1 MTSDCAKAR
10 HVNNKKNRIT
20 DHMNRNNSVSA
31 FCDDALGT
39 SDAVELASRIARREI
54 SASEAVEA
62 AIARAGRVNPQL
74 NAIVCEGFESA
85 RQLAAKPRSGG
96 LAGVPTFVKDNSN
109 LKGLPTRHGSRATNT
124 RPAQK
129 NGVYVEQM
137 LSTGLIALGKTT
149 LPEFGVPPVT
159 ESVLTGITR
168 NPWHTNHT
176 PGGSS
181 GGSAALVAAGVVP
194 IAHANDGGGSIRIPA
209 SCCGLVGLKAS
220 RHRLIHMDGTD
231 GLPINVVHDGVVTR
245 SVRDTALFMAEAEKY
260 YSNPKMPRLGH
271 VTAPGKKRLRIGV
284 VREAIAGIPI
294 HPDVLRVLDDT
305 AKICVSLGHQVEY
318 FPIPFPDQL
327 GEDFLA
333 YYAMLSFGMTRLGR
347 IFIGPNFQAKD
358 VEPFTREFGGHFV
371 KCIWRMPAVMR
382 RLKQV
387 NRVTAGMSER
397 FDIVLNPTL
406 TAPPPPVGTVIVPSR
421 PMWDNVTAM
430 RNYAPFTA
438 LQNISGDPAISLPM
452 GMSQEGLPIGMHF
465 TAGMGEDRLLLEL
478 AYELEAA
485 KGWPSLIPSR

>member
-1 MTSDCAKAR
+1 
-10 HVNNKKNRIT
+10 
-20 DHMNRNNSVSA
+20 
-31 FCDDALGT
+31 
-39 SDAVELASRIARREI
+39 
-54 SASEAVEA
+54 
-62 AIARAGRVNPQL
+62 
-74 NAIVCEGFESA
+74 
-85 RQLAAKPRSGG
+85 
-96 LAGVPTFVKDNSN
+96 
-109 LKGLPTRHGSRATNT
+109 
-124 RPAQK
+124 
-129 NGVYVEQM
+129 
-137 LSTGLIALGKTT
+137 
-149 LPEFGVPPVT
+149 
-159 ESVLTGITR
+159 
-168 NPWHTNHT
+168 
-176 PGGSS
+176 
-181 GGSAALVAAGVVP
+181 
-194 IAHANDGGGSIRIPA
+194 
-209 SCCGLVGLKAS
+209 
-220 RHRLIHMDGTD
+220 
-231 GLPINVVHDGVVTR
+231 
-245 SVRDTALFMAEAEKY
+245 
-260 YSNPKMPRLGH
+260 
-271 VTAPGKKRLRIGV
+271 
-284 VREAIAGIPI
+284 
-294 HPDVLRVLDDT
+294 
-305 AKICVSLGHQVEY
+305 VEY